1 MECCLSALAILLEIV
16 EFSSIADLTTFVNE
30 MLTYIRSMIAYVPE
44 QSILCI
50 KQLIKIIFSMN
61 YQNRK
66 LSQNLYDFRKVYDLP
81 EAEIFEYLTSF
92 KTIVATLPPTKQP
105 TDTNQSKTNTLI
117 NFLAS
122 ATPEKTNK
130 PIESNN
136 IKIFE
141 PLVIHCL
148 KVCLLVY
155 EMQYIFFMQ

>member
-1 MECCLSALAILLEIV
+1 METCLSTLAILLEIV

-30 MLTYIRSMIAYVPE
+30 MLAYIKAMIAYVPE
-44 QSILCI
+44 RSIVCI
-50 KQLIKIIFSMN
+50 RQLIKIIFSMN

-66 LSQNLYDFRKVYDLP
+66 LSQNLYDFQKVYDLT
-81 EAEIFEYLTSF
+81 EAEMFEYLTTF
-92 KTIVATLPPTKQP
+92 KTIVAISPPTKASTETTP
-105 TDTNQSKTNTLI
+105 SKTNTLI

-130 PIESNN
+130 PTDSNN

-148 KVCLLVY
+148 KVNTPNLFSV
-155 EMQYIFFMQ
+155 